1 MVIKQR
7 NNLDIYDDVAT
18 DWWSDGIRW
27 VRTLKNLVPPS
38 VPISVR
44 QPSG

>member
-1 MVIKQR
+1 MTSS
-7 NNLDIYDDVAT
+7 DILL
-18 DWWSDGIRW
+18 SDLSDEGIPLRANK
-27 VRTLKNLVPPS
+27 RETTEPS